1 MQSKRESMFE
11 AVMGVF
17 IGFVVAMGTQIA
29 IFPYF
34 GINITIVENLKMS
47 LIFTVISIVRGY
59 FVRRWFNARQ
69 AKIRA
74 KEAACQL

>member
-29 IFPYF
+29 IFPF
-34 GINITIVENLKMS
+34 FDIHITIIQNLKMC
-47 LIFTVISIVRGY
+47 LIFTYLNRSWLLCPPMV
-59 FVRRWFNARQ
+59 
-69 AKIRA
+69 
-74 KEAACQL
+74 QLTSS